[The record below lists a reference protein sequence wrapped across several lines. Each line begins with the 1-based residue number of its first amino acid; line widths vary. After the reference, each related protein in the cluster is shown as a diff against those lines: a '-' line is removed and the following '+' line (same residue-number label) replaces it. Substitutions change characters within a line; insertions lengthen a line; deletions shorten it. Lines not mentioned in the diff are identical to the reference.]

1 MPHLTRKNLYSVL
14 ILGGLLF
21 SFLAVPI
28 FLTPQQGATVSSFY
42 QVMSEPGYEAIQ
54 WIRQQTPVGSV
65 FVSDAYYGWWLS
77 GFAQRRTLSAVD
89 PQYLTL
95 TREFEPAKIAKSL
108 LDTDYIIDNGLIQ
121 VREDGGYIGRH
132 NPMFLAKLNWT
143 YFPYSFLNFNNSET
157 KIKYRVDDSLQSL
170 YFDSLP
176 VKEMRR
182 ENDTEHATIV
192 VKKGNDFFNYTQ
204 LTTAY
209 KGLRFVNML
218 ITLESA
224 VDGVSLDWLDFKV
237 YSKGKVIQPL
247 QNKTVG
253 LLDIGVKAVGQLI
266 FVKEQ
271 PSVDVVNV
279 ENPCILELEYNLQGK
294 SKGQIQ
300 ILVGVFSVTDDL
312 AVYQDPETTTDYM
325 NKILAGNLN
334 ASQGAD
340 FLKPSQEKENLPPD
354 VFDYQKAV
362 KDWGISYV
370 ACRDSDLIPKFAND
384 PAFSLVFIND
394 DVAILMVKR
403 SFNQPRRP
411 PSS

>member
-1 MPHLTRKNLYSVL
+1 M
-14 ILGGLLF
+14 
-21 SFLAVPI
+21 
-28 FLTPQQGATVSSFY
+28 
-42 QVMSEPGYEAIQ
+42 
-54 WIRQQTPVGSV
+54 
-65 FVSDAYYGWWLS
+65 
-77 GFAQRRTLSAVD
+77 
-89 PQYLTL
+89 
-95 TREFEPAKIAKSL
+95 
-108 LDTDYIIDNGLIQ
+108 IDNGLIQ

-170 YFDSLP
+170 YFDPLP
-176 VKEMRR
+176 AKEMRM

-204 LTTAY
+204 LTTVY
-209 KGLRFVNML
+209 KGLWFVNMS

-253 LLDIGVKAVGQLI
+253 LLDEGVKAFGQLI
-266 FVKEQ
+266 FDKEQ

-300 ILVGVFSVTDDL
+300 ILVSVFSVTDDL
-312 AVYQDPETTTDYM
+312 AVYQDPETTANYM

-334 ASQGAD
+334 ASQRAD
-340 FLKPSQEKENLPPD
+340 FLKPSQEKENLPLD

-362 KDWGISYV
+362 KDWAISYV
-370 ACRDSDLIPKFAND
+370 ACRDSELVPKFAND

-394 DVAILMVKR
+394 EVAIFMVKR
-403 SFNQPRRP
+403 SFNQLGRP